1 MTVLRTPLAMCAV
14 VAVGLLLAACSDH
27 ESARRTL
34 ADLARSACL
43 GAGSCTVV
51 CDDGS
56 TLDGRPATARCRP

>member
-1 MTVLRTPLAMCAV
+1 MTVLRTLAAL
-14 VAVGLLLAACSDH
+14 AAGLLLAACGDH

-34 ADLARSACL
+34 AELARSACL

-56 TLDGRPATARCRP
+56 TLDGRPVTARCRP